1 MKLNIG
7 ENLRKL
13 RREKDLTQEQ
23 LAEILGVTFQSVSRW
38 ETGATYPDI
47 ELLPVMAEL
56 FGVSMERLL
65 GVEKERLRQAP
76 QECYDQLNALVD
88 DEEILSLLKKLHR
101 EYPLDEII
109 LWKLCYHTKDLEEQR
124 RLTEKLLEISTT
136 EYYRESVI
144 GLLINAEDEGRLQ
157 SFLDKYTASFN
168 LSRELRLEE
177 RYHYRKEWDKFEEQ
191 KQQNL
196 HTGIFQ
202 LLLPRLVKNYPK
214 ELNVKNSLQA
224 SKTRLALVDILSG
237 TEGYGN
243 PVSGDK
249 IPDLWFGER
258 IQSGMRLSCQ
268 LAESGQMEQS
278 LLALEDLTELYEKF
292 WNLPDGTRLTYR
304 CPALDRFEGILSSSM
319 LCGPEAGPRF
329 NVAHSARIIRSA
341 ETSPSFY
348 HVFWSHYDILP
359 LDPENGWVWFENIRK
374 EERYKKCLNKMRSF
388 IIEKETHS

>member
-23 LAEILGVTFQSVSRW
+23 LAELLGVTFQSVSRW

-65 GVEKERLRQAP
+65 GVEKEKLRQAP

-88 DEEILSLLKKLHR
+88 DEEILLLLKKLHR
-101 EYPLDEII
+101 EYPRDETL
-109 LWKLCYHTKDLEEQR
+109 LWKLCYHSKDLDEQR

-136 EYYRESVI
+136 EYYRESAI
-144 GLLINAEDEGRLQ
+144 GLLINAEEEGRLP

-196 HTGIFQ
+196 HTGIFH

-214 ELNVKNSLQA
+214 ELNVDYSLQA
-224 SKTRLALVDILSG
+224 SKTRLALVDLLSG

-249 IPDLWFGER
+249 IPDLWF
-258 IQSGMRLSCQ
+258 
-268 LAESGQMEQS
+268 
-278 LLALEDLTELYEKF
+278 
-292 WNLPDGTRLTYR
+292 
-304 CPALDRFEGILSSSM
+304 
-319 LCGPEAGPRF
+319 
-329 NVAHSARIIRSA
+329 
-341 ETSPSFY
+341 
-348 HVFWSHYDILP
+348 
-359 LDPENGWVWFENIRK
+359 
-374 EERYKKCLNKMRSF
+374 
-388 IIEKETHS
+388 

>member
-23 LAEILGVTFQSVSRW
+23 LAELLGVTFQSVSRW

-65 GVEKERLRQAP
+65 GVEKEKLRQAP

-88 DEEILSLLKKLHR
+88 DEEILLLLKKLHR
-101 EYPLDEII
+101 EYPLDETL
-109 LWKLCYHTKDLEEQR
+109 LWKLCYHSKDLDEQR

-136 EYYRESVI
+136 EYYRESAI
-144 GLLINAEDEGRLQ
+144 GLLINAEEEGRLP

-196 HTGIFQ
+196 HTGIFH

-214 ELNVKNSLQA
+214 ELNVDYSLQA
-224 SKTRLALVDILSG
+224 SKTRLALVDLLSG

-258 IQSGMRLSCQ
+258 IQSGLRLSCQ
-268 LAESGQMEQS
+268 LAEAGQKEQA
-278 LLALEDLTELYEKF
+278 LLALEDLTDLYEGF
-292 WNLPDGTRLTYR
+292 WRLPDGSRLTYR
-304 CPALDRFEGILSSSM
+304 CSALDRFEGVLSSSM

-341 ETSPSFY
+341 ENSPSFY
-348 HVFWSHYDILP
+348 QVYWSHYDILP
-359 LDPENGWVWFENIRK
+359 LDPKDGWIWFEKIRT
-374 EERYKKCLNKMRSF
+374 EPRYQRCLERMKSF
-388 IIEKETHS
+388 IKEQDEH